1 MSVGP
6 FTVAE
11 QALEATAFLDQRGY
25 QPRQRS
31 VQGQFSQVT
40 TAERRARVVA
50 NPGFAAEVVGR
61 QRPGAVFWLDLTLD
75 SPLEPGQTPQSLFW
89 PGGVEAPAEG
99 AGMGDPARWEFTP
112 CPGG

>member
-1 MSVGP
+1 VARLKRAGLPDAFALPRLDSGYAVSV
-6 FTVAE
+6 
-11 QALEATAFLDQRGY
+11 
-25 QPRQRS
+25 
-31 VQGQFSQVT
+31 GQFSQVT

-50 NPGFAAEVVGR
+50 NLGFEAEVVGR

-89 PGGVEAPAEG
+89 PGGVEAPAEV